1 MPTTL
6 RSAATADLP
15 ALSLRPWREDDVPAL
30 VEAYADPFLRRWAA
44 EPLDDAAGGLRWVA
58 EQRRGWE
65 EGRRFAFAVLEDEP
79 GRPVGK
85 PGRPVGEEGRLVAG
99 PGRLVGGAVLKRA
112 VPDGP
117 SAEVGYWTAARARGR
132 GVAPR
137 ALEALTAWAFEA
149 SAGSGLERL
158 ELLHQEDNG
167 ASCRVA
173 EKSGYPFRAVLP
185 AAPPE
190 FPLSGHLHVRPA
202 GA

>member
-1 MPTTL
+1 MITPTVL

-15 ALSLRPWREDDVPAL
+15 ALMLRPWREQDAPAL
-30 VEAYADPFLRRWAA
+30 VAAYADPFLRRWTAGPPDGA
-44 EPLDDAAGGLRWVA
+44 DGGLRWVA

-65 EGRRFAFAVLEDEP
+65 EGLRFAFAVVEP
-79 GRPVGK
+79 AGAA
-85 PGRPVGEEGRLVAG
+85 LV
-99 PGRLVGGAVLKRA
+99 LVGGVVLKRP

-117 SAEVGYWTAARARGR
+117 SAEVGYWTVASARGR

-137 ALEALTAWAFEA
+137 ALESLTGWAFA
-149 SAGSGLERL
+149 TFGGSGLERL

-185 AAPPE
+185 AAPPA
-190 FPLSGHLHVRPA
+190 FPLSGHLHVRAVA